1 MDPETSMNFP
11 VISKCAAREA
21 LCSLPRLDMDEYV
34 AFLSESMS
42 HADPAKVAKQKALE
56 ERITVPFR
64 IRDK

>member
-1 MDPETSMNFP
+1 MNFP
-11 VISKCAAREA
+11 VISECAAREA
-21 LCSLPRLDMDEYV
+21 LRSLPRLDMDEYV

-42 HADPAKVAKQKALE
+42 WVDPEKAARQKDLE

>member
-1 MDPETSMNFP
+1 
-11 VISKCAAREA
+11 
-21 LCSLPRLDMDEYV
+21 MDEYV

-64 IRDK
+64 IRDR